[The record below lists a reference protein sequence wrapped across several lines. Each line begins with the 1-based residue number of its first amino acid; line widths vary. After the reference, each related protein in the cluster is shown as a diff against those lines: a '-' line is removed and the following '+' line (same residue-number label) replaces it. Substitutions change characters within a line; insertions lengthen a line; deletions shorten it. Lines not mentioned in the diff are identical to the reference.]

1 MRRRDRGDAYG
12 AALEISAVP
21 RASLLRTGE
30 KALTVR
36 LMKRDGLTESPEGR
50 WTRPEDY
57 LGAMARKR
65 TARRTRRRPDGI
77 RELESPR
84 LLLSTVPF
92 MALLGLLG
100 VLAVAIMIIA
110 FPGTQPQPKPAQL
123 AQREQGVA
131 PKGWFQEAQREF
143 QH

>member
-1 MRRRDRGDAYG
+1 
-12 AALEISAVP
+12 
-21 RASLLRTGE
+21 
-30 KALTVR
+30 
-36 LMKRDGLTESPEGR
+36 MKRDGLTESADGR

-57 LGAMARKR
+57 IGAMARKR

-77 RELESPR
+77 SELESPR

-123 AQREQGVA
+123 APRQQGVA